1 MLIKRRQ
8 FLKLAA
14 SMGAAF
20 GLSGFPSVV
29 TAALKTI
36 DQDKIPK
43 LIYLQGLSCSG
54 CSVSLLQAQ
63 SPQPLDMITNYSQLV
78 FHGDLSAA
86 SGRRAME
93 VIDDFIAGKAGEY
106 FLAVEGA
113 IPEKIPEA
121 CKFGD
126 KTFAAYLEEAAKT
139 MAGVVAIG
147 SCATFGGIPSAEGNL
162 TGAISVPEFY
172 QKRNLKPLMLTIP
185 GCSVHPDW
193 VWHTITH
200 IVKVGVPKLNKYGS
214 PELFF
219 GKKVHNNC
227 PRYHYFQEE
236 IMAEHLGEEGCLF
249 KVGCLGPDTLADC
262 PTRWWNG
269 GQTWCVDANA
279 PCIGCTAPIFAKKR
293 DFAFYRHKHSA

>member
-1 MLIKRRQ
+1 MIKRRQ

-20 GLSGFPSVV
+20 GLSGFSPLVS
-29 TAALKTI
+29 AALKSI
-36 DQDKIPK
+36 DADKIPK

-86 SGRRAME
+86 SGRRALD
-93 VIDDFIAGKAGEY
+93 VIDEFIAGRAGEY

-113 IPEKIPEA
+113 IPEKMPEA

-126 KTFAAYLEEAAKT
+126 HTFAAYLEKAART

-147 SCATFGGIPSAEGNL
+147 SCATFGGIPAAEGNL
-162 TGAISVPEFY
+162 TGAIGLPEFY
-172 QKRNLKPLMLTIP
+172 RKRQLKPLMLTIP

-193 VWHTITH
+193 VWHTISH
-200 IVKVGVPKLNKYGS
+200 IVKVGIPKLNQYGS

-219 GKKVHNNC
+219 SSKVHNNC

-236 IMAEHLGEEGCLF
+236 IMAENLGDEGCLF

-269 GQTWCVDANA
+269 GQTWCIDANA
-279 PCIGCTAPIFAKKR
+279 PCIGCTAPIFARKK
-293 DFAFYRHKHSA
+293 DFPFYRNKHSG

>member
-1 MLIKRRQ
+1 MEIQRRQ

-20 GLSGFPSVV
+20 GLSGFPGFVN
-29 TAALKTI
+29 AALKSI

-86 SGRRAME
+86 SGRRALE
-93 VIDDFIAGKAGEY
+93 VIDEFVAGRAGEY

-113 IPEKIPEA
+113 IPEGMPEA
-121 CKFGD
+121 CTLGEYS
-126 KTFAAYLEEAAKT
+126 FAAYLEKSART

-147 SCATFGGIPSAEGNL
+147 SCATFGGIPAAEGNL
-162 TGAISVPEFY
+162 TGAIGLPEFY
-172 QKRNLKPLMLTIP
+172 RKRNLKPLMLTIP

-193 VWHTITH
+193 VWHTISH
-200 IVKVGVPKLNKYGS
+200 IVKVGIPKLNKYGS

-219 GKKVHNNC
+219 GRKVHNNC

-236 IMAEHLGEEGCLF
+236 IMAEHLGDEGCLF
-249 KVGCLGPDTLADC
+249 KVGCLGPDAYADC

-269 GQTWCVDANA
+269 GQTWCIDANA
-279 PCIGCTAPIFAKKR
+279 PCIGCTAPIFARKR
-293 DFAFYRHKHSA
+293 DFPFYRHQESS

>member
-1 MLIKRRQ
+1 MQIKRRQ

-20 GLSGFPSVV
+20 GLSGFPGFVS
-29 TAALKTI
+29 AALKSI
-36 DQDKIPK
+36 DRDKIPK

-63 SPQPLDMITNYSQLV
+63 SPQPLDMITSYSQLV

-86 SGRRAME
+86 SGRRALE
-93 VIDDFIAGKAGEY
+93 VIDEFVDGRAGEY

-113 IPEKIPEA
+113 IPEGMPEA
-121 CKFGD
+121 CTLGEHS
-126 KTFAAYLEEAAKT
+126 FAAYLEKAART

-147 SCATFGGIPSAEGNL
+147 SCATFGGIPAAEGNL
-162 TGAISVPEFY
+162 TGAIGLPDFY
-172 QKRNLKPLMLTIP
+172 RKRSLKPLLLTIP

-193 VWHTITH
+193 VWHTISH
-200 IVKVGVPKLNKYGS
+200 IVKVGIPKLNQYGS

-219 GKKVHNNC
+219 GSKVHNNC

-236 IMAEHLGEEGCLF
+236 IMAEHLGDEGCLF

-269 GQTWCVDANA
+269 GQTWCIDANA
-279 PCIGCTAPIFAKKR
+279 PCIGCTAPIFARSK
-293 DFAFYRHKHSA
+293 DFPFYRHQESS